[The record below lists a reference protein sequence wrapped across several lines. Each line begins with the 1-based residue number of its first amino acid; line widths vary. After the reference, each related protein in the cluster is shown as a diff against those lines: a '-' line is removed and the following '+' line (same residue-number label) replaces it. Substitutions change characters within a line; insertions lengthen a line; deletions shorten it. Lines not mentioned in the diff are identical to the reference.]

1 RRNAARR
8 LARAGH
14 APDAPGRPVVQADR
28 ESGRRSDPLAAVVDR
43 AHRAGAGD
51 TAARACARVR
61 LVDLHERQRGAAGAR
76 DRCGCVA
83 AGARGGRAR
92 NRGRARERERRAGP
106 GAASGRIQRSIA
118 GAARARGALGQA
130 RPDRHWR
137 RWPRHARH
145 RARGS
150 RRHRGHGAG
159 LSPRAAA
166 ARAGGDRVRAQAREG
181 DRRHQRPGARASVE
195 SHAGNA
201 AARAAQEATGRAERA
216 CGRNG
221 RQLSV
226 RRACARARA
235 DVRRLHRPLPGILVE
250 TEPVTPPASAP
261 PPTPRRRGIGSFLVW
276 LVVLA
281 LLGAGGWYGWQWG
294 RIELARMHERDQEV
308 ASLVAESRQLRAKV
322 DALAQEQSEDLA
334 SAKKDIAELKQQM
347 ETSGAAIS
355 KIAETVQGGRT
366 RVQLAAIEQVLL
378 MANDRALLAHDA
390 DGAAQALAQAD

>member
-1 RRNAARR
+1 M
-8 LARAGH
+8 
-14 APDAPGRPVVQADR
+14 
-28 ESGRRSDPLAAVVDR
+28 
-43 AHRAGAGD
+43 
-51 TAARACARVR
+51 
-61 LVDLHERQRGAAGAR
+61 
-76 DRCGCVA
+76 
-83 AGARGGRAR
+83 
-92 NRGRARERERRAGP
+92 
-106 GAASGRIQRSIA
+106 
-118 GAARARGALGQA
+118 
-130 RPDRHWR
+130 
-137 RWPRHARH
+137 
-145 RARGS
+145 
-150 RRHRGHGAG
+150 
-159 LSPRAAA
+159 
-166 ARAGGDRVRAQAREG
+166 
-181 DRRHQRPGARASVE
+181 
-195 SHAGNA
+195 
-201 AARAAQEATGRAERA
+201 
-216 CGRNG
+216 
-221 RQLSV
+221 
-226 RRACARARA
+226 
-235 DVRRLHRPLPGILVE
+235 E

-390 DGAAQALAQAD
+390 DGAAQALAQADERLAALNEPKLFKVREAIAQERAALGAVPKPDVTAAALSLSSLIQQMPAWPLQGKLPNALATSAQLSMPPEGYAWPMRLWLSLKEALRSIFILRRDDNGARLLAPEQETLIMQIGLLKLEGARLALLRANTPAFRDLCAASSKWLGDYFETRDPGVLAARAELDKLKALDLTPPLPDLTKSLELLRAGLAAPAS